1 MDNREL
7 ARALL
12 EAVGADNVTDAVH
25 CMTRLRITVRAV
37 TATKEQ
43 LQRLPGV
50 KGVLFPAAGQ
60 IHVVLGP
67 GKAAAVTAAFNE
79 LRHGAGAAAP
89 ADSPEAPS
97 VSPSVSPSVAQLAQG
112 AAPGDGKALHEAIR
126 ARNRRSVWKQAL
138 QHIGHIFLPLIP
150 AFIGCGLLAGLL
162 SLLLRAV
169 QYLADA
175 AAVQYLR
182 LAGGTVYVVLNTFTG
197 LYAAKEFGG
206 TPALGG
212 VLAALLTAPGLADIR
227 LFGEALIPGR
237 GGVFAALAIGFA
249 SATVERFL
257 RRHVPESLD
266 LFLTPLGTLFAVALG
281 ALFVFQPLG
290 GWLSDALRVF
300 ALTALER
307 GGAGTGFVLG
317 GVFLPVVMAGVH
329 HGITPINLDLLAT
342 TGTTLLLPICA
353 MAGAGQVGAALAVYL
368 KTRNQPLKKTI
379 LSALPV
385 GILGIGEPLIYGVTL
400 PLGRPFLAACFGG
413 ACGGAWQAFAAT
425 GAYAIGISGLPL
437 AASVT
442 RPGAYLAGVTIA
454 YVTGFA
460 AACLLGFDDPPAEET
475 P

>member
-97 VSPSVSPSVAQLAQG
+97 VSPSASPSVAQLAQG

-162 SLLLRAV
+162 SLFLRAV
-169 QYLADA
+169 
-175 AAVQYLR
+175 
-182 LAGGTVYVVLNTFTG
+182 
-197 LYAAKEFGG
+197 
-206 TPALGG
+206 
-212 VLAALLTAPGLADIR
+212 PGLADIR

-237 GGVFAALAIGFA
+237 GGVFAALAIGVA

>member
-97 VSPSVSPSVAQLAQG
+97 VSPSASPSVAQLAQG

-162 SLLLRAV
+162 SLLLP
-169 QYLADA
+169 
-175 AAVQYLR
+175 AVQYLR

-368 KTRNQPLKKTI
+368 KTRNQPLKKSI

-385 GILGIGEPLIYGVTL
+385 GLLGIGEPLIYGVTL

-442 RPGAYLAGVTIA
+442 RPGAYLAGVAIA